1 MRIRYEAISHVGAVR
16 SRNEDMAYIGG
27 QTIRDD
33 SDSFEFQIPAKGMK
47 FGAIVCDGLGGRA
60 DGDRASRMA
69 CEMFESF
76 VDDLPEG
83 LDANELIQHIKR
95 WFHIANE
102 SIMTAAAGNGMATTM
117 TGLLLYFDQ
126 AYLVNSG
133 DSQVYRLRHE
143 NFRLL
148 TKDHSERERL
158 NDSSAPAHLMYNCL
172 GIEDAFIDV
181 TPTRIV
187 EGDRYVICSDG
198 LSDYVDVDEIERHSS
213 SATDLL
219 HDAMAQGAPDNVTL
233 IVIDFMA

>member
-1 MRIRYEAISHVGAVR
+1 MKVRYEAISHVGSVR

-83 LDANELIQHIKR
+83 LDPNELIQRIKR
-95 WFHIANE
+95 WFLVTNE
-102 SIMTAAAGNGMATTM
+102 SIMTAAAGNGMATTL
-117 TGLLLYFDQ
+117 TGLLLYYDQ
-126 AYLVNSG
+126 AYLLNSG

-158 NDSSAPAHLMYNCL
+158 NDPSGPSHLMYNCL

-187 EGDRYVICSDG
+187 EGDLYVICSDG
-198 LSDYVDVDEIERHSS
+198 LSDYVGVDEIEQHSA

-219 HDAMAQGAPDNVTL
+219 NDALAQGAPDNVTV
-233 IVIDFMA
+233 IVIEFMK

>member
-1 MRIRYEAISHVGAVR
+1 MRIRYEAISHVGVVR
-16 SRNEDMAYIGG
+16 TRNEDMAYIGG
-27 QTIRDD
+27 QSIRDD
-33 SDSFEFQIPAKGMK
+33 SDSFVFQIPDGGMK

-60 DGDRASRMA
+60 DGDRASRMV
-69 CEMFESF
+69 CEIFESF

-83 LDANELIQHIKR
+83 LDANELIQHVKR
-95 WFHIANE
+95 WFLVTNE
-102 SIMTAAAGNGMATTM
+102 SIMTAAAGNGMATTL
-117 TGLLLYFDQ
+117 TGLLLYYDQ
-126 AYLVNSG
+126 AYLLNSG

-158 NDSSAPAHLMYNCL
+158 NDQSAPSHLMYNCL
-172 GIEDAFIDV
+172 GIDDAFIDV

-198 LSDYVDVDEIERHSS
+198 LSDYVDVDEIERHSA
-213 SATDLL
+213 SATELL
-219 HDAMAQGAPDNVTL
+219 DAAMRQGAPDNVTV

>member
-1 MRIRYEAISHVGAVR
+1 MRIRYEAISHAGAVR
-16 SRNEDMAYIGG
+16 TRNEDMAYIGG
-27 QTIRDD
+27 QTIRGD
-33 SDSFEFQIPAKGMK
+33 SDSFEFSIPDGGMK

-83 LDANELIQHIKR
+83 LDPNELIQRIKR
-95 WFHIANE
+95 WFLVTNE
-102 SIMTAAAGNGMATTM
+102 SIMTAAAGNGMATTL
-117 TGLLLYFDQ
+117 TGLLLYYDQ
-126 AYLVNSG
+126 AYLLNSG

-158 NDSSAPAHLMYNCL
+158 NDPSAPSHLMYNCL

-198 LSDYVDVDEIERHSS
+198 LSDYVNINEIEHHSA
-213 SATDLL
+213 SATELL
-219 HDAMAQGAPDNVTL
+219 NDALAQGAPDNVT
-233 IVIDFMA
+233 VIAIDIMA

>member
-16 SRNEDMAYIGG
+16 PRNEDMAYIGG
-27 QTIRDD
+27 QTLRDD
-33 SDSFEFQIPAKGMK
+33 LDSFEFQIPAKGMK

-60 DGDRASRMA
+60 DGDRASQMA

-83 LDANELIQHIKR
+83 LDANGLILHIKR
-95 WFHIANE
+95 WFHVANE

-117 TGLLLYFDQ
+117 TGILLYYDQ

-133 DSQVYRLRHE
+133 DSHVYRLRHE

-158 NDSSAPAHLMYNCL
+158 NDSSAPLHLMYNCL
-172 GIEDAFIDV
+172 GIEGAFIDV

-198 LSDYVDVDEIERHSS
+198 LSDYVDIDDIGRHSS
-213 SATDLL
+213 SANNLL
-219 HDAMAQGAPDNVTL
+219 QDALAQGAPDNVTL
-233 IVIDFMA
+233 IVIDFMV

>member
-1 MRIRYEAISHVGAVR
+1 MRIRYEAVSHVGAVR

-83 LDANELIQHIKR
+83 LDANEMIQHIKR
-95 WFHIANE
+95 WFHVANE
-102 SIMTAAAGNGMATTM
+102 SIMTAAAGNGMATTL
-117 TGLLLYFDQ
+117 TGLLLYYDQ

-133 DSQVYRLRHE
+133 DSQVYRMRHE
-143 NFRLL
+143 YFRLL
-148 TKDHSERERL
+148 TKEHSERERL
-158 NDSSAPAHLMYNCL
+158 NDPSAPPHLMYNCL

-187 EGDRYVICSDG
+187 EGDRYVICTDG
-198 LSDYVDVDEIERHSS
+198 LSDYVHLDEIERHSS

-219 HDAMAQGAPDNVTL
+219 HDVLAQGAPDNVTL
-233 IVIDFMA
+233 IVIDFIA

>member
-1 MRIRYEAISHVGAVR
+1 MKIRYEALSHVGAVR
-16 SRNEDMAYIGG
+16 QRNEDMAYIGG
-27 QTIRDD
+27 QTLRDD
-33 SDSFEFQIPAKGMK
+33 SDSFEFQIPDKGMK

-76 VDDLPEG
+76 VDGLPEG
-83 LDANELIQHIKR
+83 LDANGLIQRIKR
-95 WFHIANE
+95 WFLATNE
-102 SIMTAAAGNGMATTM
+102 SIMTAAAGNGMATTLA
-117 TGLLLYFDQ
+117 GLLLYYDQ
-126 AYLVNSG
+126 AYLLNSG

-158 NDSSAPAHLMYNCL
+158 NDPSVPSHMMYNCL
-172 GIEDAFIDV
+172 GIDGAFIDV

-187 EGDRYVICSDG
+187 DGDRYVICSDG
-198 LSDYVDVDEIERHSS
+198 LSDYVGVDEIERHSA
-213 SATDLL
+213 SATELL
-219 HDAMAQGAPDNVTL
+219 NDALAQGAPDNVTV

>member
-1 MRIRYEAISHVGAVR
+1 MRIKYEAISHVGAVR
-16 SRNEDMAYIGG
+16 TRNEDMAYIGG

-33 SDSFEFQIPAKGMK
+33 SDSFEFRIPDGGMK

-83 LDANELIQHIKR
+83 LDPNELIQRIKR
-95 WFHIANE
+95 WFLVTNE
-102 SIMTAAAGNGMATTM
+102 SIMTAAAGNGMATTL
-117 TGLLLYFDQ
+117 TGLLLYYDQ
-126 AYLVNSG
+126 AYLLNSG

-158 NDSSAPAHLMYNCL
+158 NDPSAPSHLMYNCL

-198 LSDYVDVDEIERHSS
+198 LSDYVNINEIEHHSA
-213 SATDLL
+213 SATELL
-219 HDAMAQGAPDNVTL
+219 NDALAQGAPDNVT
-233 IVIDFMA
+233 VIAIDIMA

>member
-1 MRIRYEAISHVGAVR
+1 MKVRYEAISHAGAVR
-16 SRNEDMAYIGG
+16 TRNEDMAYIGG

-33 SDSFEFQIPAKGMK
+33 SDSFEFSIPDGGMK

-83 LDANELIQHIKR
+83 LDPNELIQHIKR
-95 WFHIANE
+95 WFHVANE
-102 SIMTAAAGNGMATTM
+102 SIMAAGNGMATTL
-117 TGLLLYFDQ
+117 TGLLLYYDQ

-133 DSQVYRLRHE
+133 DSQVYRMRHE
-143 NFRLL
+143 YFRLL
-148 TKDHSERERL
+148 TKEHSERERL
-158 NDSSAPAHLMYNCL
+158 NDPSAPPHLMYNCL

-198 LSDYVDVDEIERHSS
+198 LSDYVGVDEIEQHSA

-219 HDAMAQGAPDNVTL
+219 NDALAQGAPDNVTV
-233 IVIDFMA
+233 IVIEFMK